1 MKPHVQRAS
10 KPSPYSAPLCVLMLL
25 LAGMLIKFGPTLHFV
40 HMAGNEGN
48 GQFDAKLRDLTRLLG
63 QSIPVGL
70 HIYAIP
76 IKTR

>member
-1 MKPHVQRAS
+1 
-10 KPSPYSAPLCVLMLL
+10 
-25 LAGMLIKFGPTLHFV
+25 
-40 HMAGNEGN
+40 MAGNEGN